1 MIHPDD
7 QSGLNAETARML
19 AGQQEHLT
27 REARMRDSQGR
38 WFWYAIHAFA
48 SERDEGGR
56 ATRVIGLK
64 LCIDDRKRLEFQ
76 RLRQTED
83 LANAKIALEK
93 QAERLLTASRE
104 ARDARQAAKAA
115 NQAKSRFLANMS
127 HEIRTPMVTILGYTE
142 ILDLSKIEAGRTQVE
157 RVRCDPRG
165 VWIPTIAL
173 TANAIDE
180 NRDRCV
186 AAGCDDD
193 ASKPIISKD
202 LRRICV
208 RWLHDARSENRAVA

>member
-1 MIHPDD
+1 MSRGQ
-7 QSGLNAETARML
+7 QSGDDADGDRQPQRG
-19 AGQQEHLT
+19 AGI
-27 REARMRDSQGR
+27 RPRDAQRQGR
-38 WFWYAIHAFA
+38 EGEAQQAD
-48 SERDEGGR
+48 RDRCE
-56 ATRVIGLK
+56 
-64 LCIDDRKRLEFQ
+64 
-76 RLRQTED
+76 
-83 LANAKIALEK
+83 
-93 QAERLLTASRE
+93 
-104 ARDARQAAKAA
+104 RDARQAAKAA

-127 HEIRTPMVTILGYTE
+127 HEIRTPMATILGYTE

-193 ASKPIISKD
+193 ANKPIISKD